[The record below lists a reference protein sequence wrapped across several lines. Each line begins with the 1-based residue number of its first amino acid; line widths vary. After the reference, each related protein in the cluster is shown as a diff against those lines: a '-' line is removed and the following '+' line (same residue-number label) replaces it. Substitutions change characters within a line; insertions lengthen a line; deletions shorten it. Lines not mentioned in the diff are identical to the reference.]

1 LRKRNP
7 NLRANMDA
15 KLLLNQKNYILKN
28 KKITDSEIDEI
39 KESFR
44 PRMQDNTED
53 QLRDEQ
59 TNNVGATE
67 EHLLLE
73 NRNLGEYTQQ
83 HVAREKLKEE
93 LEIMWYRV
101 RLLQMSER
109 QRLPKLVEINKI
121 VRIKKEMSG
130 II

>member
-1 LRKRNP
+1 MKDVVWCFLYVKDRTSTENYKAAYELLRKRNP
-7 NLRANMDA
+7 NLRTNMDA
-15 KLLLNQKNYILKN
+15 NLLLNQKNYILKN

-53 QLRDEQ
+53 QLRDEK

-67 EHLLLE
+67 ERLLLE

-83 HVAREKLKEE
+83 HVAGEKLKE
-93 LEIMWYRV
+93 
-101 RLLQMSER
+101 
-109 QRLPKLVEINKI
+109 
-121 VRIKKEMSG
+121 
-130 II
+130 

>member
-1 LRKRNP
+1 LGVKDRTSTENNKAAYELWRKRNP
-7 NLRANMDA
+7 NLRTNMDA

-28 KKITDSEIDEI
+28 KKITDTEIDEI
-39 KESFR
+39 KEGFR

-53 QLRDEQ
+53 QLREEQ

-73 NRNLGEYTQQ
+73 NRKE
-83 HVAREKLKEE
+83 LKEE
-93 LEIMWYRV
+93 LKIMWYKV

-109 QRLPKLVEINKI
+109 QRLPKLVENNQI
-121 VRIKKEMSG
+121 V
-130 II
+130 